1 MTLSRPHTPT
11 VLDEHIGDLTDGL
24 VLPGVCLIIVVLCAF
39 AYTAWHPVS
48 RPYLNR
54 VSFRLLCFGLVGN
67 LLFGIAWF
75 IDMKFSGPSAGCGF
89 VICAIDFSILF
100 SGGIFFCMALN
111 LELVLV
117 HQIQGKTMEKYY
129 ILGTFILSALC
140 SVVPYASG
148 KFGWDEFNQGCWF
161 SAPDERT
168 MIKWLVGTLSFWVLL
183 MSTGEVL
190 VFLIIVGYL
199 ISHEITIRRLR
210 STSADSDT
218 DNYYAEDYTSPKS
231 RIAMYRN
238 TILRIGLY
246 PLVSCLINFS
256 TCIIDLYQVA
266 YQDKT
271 PILTELDWRLNIADL
286 VIYSFRPLMYGVLAV
301 TDPAFLRALLELRR
315 PVEMH
320 SMEQSMA
327 VHFATITDVAGTQWN
342 PTEHHLGGSAQPVAL
357 EAMETDQ
364 SSPAD
369 SLKEPARRRSMGGLY
384 TRRGSA
390 VVDLASQI

>member
-1 MTLSRPHTPT
+1 MALSRPHNPT

-39 AYTAWHPVS
+39 AYTAWHPIS

-54 VSFRLLCFGLVGN
+54 
-67 LLFGIAWF
+67 LLFGITWF
-75 IDMKFSGPSAGCGF
+75 IAMRFSGPSAGCSFVTF
-89 VICAIDFSILF
+89 VINFSIMF

-129 ILGTFILSALC
+129 LLGTFILSALC
-140 SVVPYASG
+140 NIVPYASG
-148 KFGWDEFNQGCWF
+148 KFGWDEFNQSCWF
-161 SAPDERT
+161 SSPDERT

-210 STSADSDT
+210 SRSTDT
-218 DNYYAEDYTSPKS
+218 DNYYAEDYTLPKS

-246 PLVSCLINFS
+246 PLISCLINFS

-271 PILTELDWRLNIADL
+271 SILTELDWRLNIADL
-286 VIYSFRPLMYGVLAV
+286 AIYSLRPLMYGVLAV
-301 TDPAFLRALLELRR
+301 TDPAFLRALLELRHQ
-315 PVEMH
+315 VETH
-320 SMEQSMA
+320 SVEQGVA
-327 VHFATITDVAGTQWN
+327 VHIATTTDVASTKWN
-342 PTEHHLGGSAQPVAL
+342 ATEHHLGGSAQPVAL
-357 EAMETDQ
+357 EAIETDQ

-369 SLKEPARRRSMGGLY
+369 SLKEPTMRRSMGGLHI
-384 TRRGSA
+384 RRGSA

>member
-11 VLDEHIGDLTDGL
+11 VLDEHIGDYGL

-67 LLFGIAWF
+67 LLFGITWF
-75 IDMKFSGPSAGCGF
+75 IAMRFSGPSAGCSF
-89 VICAIDFSILF
+89 VTFAMDFSIMF

-129 ILGTFILSALC
+129 VLGTFILSALC
-140 SVVPYASG
+140 NIVPYASG
-148 KFGWDEFNQGCWF
+148 KFGWDEFNQSCWF
-161 SAPDERT
+161 SSPDERT

-210 STSADSDT
+210 SRSTHT
-218 DNYYAEDYTSPKS
+218 DNYYAEEYTSPKS

-256 TCIIDLYQVA
+256 TCIIDLYEVG

-271 PILTELDWRLNIADL
+271 SILTELDWRLNIADL

-315 PVEMH
+315 PVETH
-320 SMEQSMA
+320 SVEQGVA
-327 VHFATITDVAGTQWN
+327 VHFATTTDVASTKWN
-342 PTEHHLGGSAQPVAL
+342 ATEHHLGGSAQPVAL
-357 EAMETDQ
+357 EVMETDH
-364 SSPAD
+364 
-369 SLKEPARRRSMGGLY
+369 MGGLH